1 MEDYY
6 KILDLTS
13 NATTNQINENYNN
26 LINNYKHQPFL
37 TENDKQKF
45 KLIKKA
51 HYVLTNTEYKTI
63 YDTNLNIKQSQISLQ
78 PNVIN
83 KKGHINNS
91 YIADRIFSINNLQN
105 NNKKLY
111 NIEHSEFLRPKNVGL
126 SSDIKPDIDIP
137 LDFIKTTEVMPFDSN
152 N

>member
-1 MEDYY
+1 MDDYY
-6 KILDLTS
+6 KILNIDNKASQEDIIL
-13 NATTNQINENYNN
+13 NYNN
-26 LINNYKHQPFL
+26 ILSTFKTKPFL
-37 TENDKQKF
+37 TENDKIKI

-51 HYVLTNTEYKTI
+51 HYVLSNTEYKKI

-78 PNVIN
+78 PNIIN

-137 LDFIKTTEVMPFDSN
+137 LDFVKTNEVMPFDFN

>member
-13 NATTNQINENYNN
+13 NATIDEIIENYNN

-37 TENDKQKF
+37 TENDKQKV

-51 HYVLTNTEYKTI
+51 YYVLTNSEYKKI

-78 PNVIN
+78 PNIIN

-91 YIADRIFSINNLQN
+91 YIAEDYDDNFLDGLFS
-105 NNKKLY
+105 
-111 NIEHSEFLRPKNVGL
+111 G
-126 SSDIKPDIDIP
+126 SSIII
-137 LDFIKTTEVMPFDSN
+137 
-152 N
+152 